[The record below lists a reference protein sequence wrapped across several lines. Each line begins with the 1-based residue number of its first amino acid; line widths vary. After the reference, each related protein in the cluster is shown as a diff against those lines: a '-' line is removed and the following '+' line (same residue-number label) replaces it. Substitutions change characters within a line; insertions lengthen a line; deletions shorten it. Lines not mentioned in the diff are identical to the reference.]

1 MTFKEDQELK
11 SMDEKALNK
20 EIVASEKYLDGISF
34 EHQQGNLKDTTQKK
48 KTRRYIAAIKTFL
61 SLRKIEAPKAA

>member
-1 MTFKEDQELK
+1 MTFKEDQELR

-20 EIVASEKYLDGISF
+20 EISTAKKYLDGISF
-34 EHQQGNLKDTTQKK
+34 EHRQGNLKNTSQKK

-61 SLRKIEAPKAA
+61 SLRNNEAPVAA

>member
-20 EIVASEKYLDGISF
+20 EIAAARKYLDGISF
-34 EHQQGNLKDTTQKK
+34 EHEQGDLKDTTQKK
-48 KTRRYIAAIKTFL
+48 KTRRYIAAIKTFI
-61 SLRKIEAPKAA
+61 SLRKSEASVAA